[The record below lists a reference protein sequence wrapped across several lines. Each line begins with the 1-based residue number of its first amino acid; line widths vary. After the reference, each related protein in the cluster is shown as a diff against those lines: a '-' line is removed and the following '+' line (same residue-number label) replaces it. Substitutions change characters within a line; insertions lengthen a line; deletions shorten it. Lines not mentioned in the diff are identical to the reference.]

1 MKMSIQIG
9 KAQLLIEQK
18 RFELAI
24 KELRQELL
32 ANPDESYVHALL
44 AVCLRQLDR
53 SKEALDSARR
63 AVQVGPDDAYGHYV
77 LAGVYDQDDRFKEAE
92 QSIREAIR
100 LDPEDAD
107 YYTRLSGIQLQQR
120 HWEESLSSAE
130 RALEIDPTNTSG
142 LNFRAMALNSLN
154 RMDEATAATR
164 GALTANPDDP
174 LTHVTKGW
182 QELRHGNADLAMT
195 HFKESLRLD
204 SSHAGAREGVVE
216 ALKARNPIYRV
227 MLAYFLW
234 TARLEPKVF
243 WGFIIGGY
251 VLSKVLQSFAK
262 SNPQWATYIWLVLG
276 IYLIFCL
283 MTWIAEPLFNL
294 LLRWDPMGR
303 IVLSQKQVQAANWF
317 GGSLLLA
324 MVCLVAWVFIAA
336 ESFLILAIVVAFM
349 VIPISSSLGTEASR
363 ARKILLIYT
372 GVLGVCGALMVSTS
386 FFVKTGPVVAIS
398 FGVFF
403 FGVTTFMWVA
413 HAVKTRFS

>member
-1 MKMSIQIG
+1 MSKQLE

-24 KELRQELL
+24 KELRQELQS
-32 ANPDESYVHALL
+32 NPDEPYVHALL

-53 SKEALDSARR
+53 NKEALDSAQR
-63 AVQVGPDDAYGHYV
+63 AIQVGPDYAYGHYV
-77 LAGVYDQDDRFKEAE
+77 LAGVYDQDDRLKEAE
-92 QSIREAIR
+92 KSIREAIR

-107 YYTRLSGIQLQQR
+107 YYTRLSSIQLQQR
-120 HWEESLSSAE
+120 HWEEALSSAE
-130 RALEIDPTNTSG
+130 RALELEPTNATG

-154 RMDEATAATR
+154 RTDEAAAATQ
-164 GALTANPDDP
+164 GALAANPEDP
-174 LTHVTKGW
+174 LTHATKGW
-182 QELRHGNADLAMT
+182 QELRHGNVDLAMT

-204 SSHAGAREGVVE
+204 SSHAWAREGVVE

-227 MLAYFLW
+227 MLSYFLW

-251 VLSKVLQSFAK
+251 LLSRVLRDFAK
-262 SNPQWATYIWLVLG
+262 SNPQWAPYIWLVLG
-276 IYLIFCL
+276 PYLVFCL

-294 LLRWDPMGR
+294 LLRAHPLGR
-303 IVLSQKQVQAANWF
+303 IALSPQQVQAANWF

-324 MVCLVAWVFIAA
+324 LLSLAAWLAVGAQP
-336 ESFLILAIVVAFM
+336 LLMLAIFAALM
-349 VIPISSSLGTEASR
+349 VIPISSSLGTESSR

-372 GVLGVCGALMVSTS
+372 GVLGAFGALMVGGS
-386 FFVKTGPVVAIS
+386 FFVNTGPAVAIP

-403 FGVTTFMWVA
+403 LGVATFTWIA
-413 HAVKTRFS
+413 NAIKIRF